1 MNLVKKVIMIQQLNT
16 IQKLY
21 ISCLTISKLYLIE
34 DLLMI
39 KFLNLRKLLK
49 IILELYKL
57 ILTMPILTTIKV
69 YLQIVREITMKLLSV
84 FLKPYPLNLIKLIS
98 IIIGDLH
105 IEKRE
110 NSIMQSRIIK
120 MLSREIQI
128 ILKHTIIELFVGTN

>member
-1 MNLVKKVIMIQQLNT
+1 
-16 IQKLY
+16 
-21 ISCLTISKLYLIE
+21 
-34 DLLMI
+34 
-39 KFLNLRKLLK
+39 
-49 IILELYKL
+49 
-57 ILTMPILTTIKV
+57 
-69 YLQIVREITMKLLSV
+69 MKLLSV

>member
-69 YLQIVREITMKLLSV
+69 YL
-84 FLKPYPLNLIKLIS
+84 
-98 IIIGDLH
+98 
-105 IEKRE
+105 
-110 NSIMQSRIIK
+110 
-120 MLSREIQI
+120 
-128 ILKHTIIELFVGTN
+128 

>member
-1 MNLVKKVIMIQQLNT
+1 MQKAMNLVKKVIMIQQLNT

-49 IILELYKL
+49 IILKLYKL

-69 YLQIVREITMKLLSV
+69 YL
-84 FLKPYPLNLIKLIS
+84 
-98 IIIGDLH
+98 
-105 IEKRE
+105 
-110 NSIMQSRIIK
+110 
-120 MLSREIQI
+120 
-128 ILKHTIIELFVGTN
+128 

>member
-1 MNLVKKVIMIQQLNT
+1 MQKAMNLVKKVIMIQQLNT

-69 YLQIVREITMKLLSV
+69 YL
-84 FLKPYPLNLIKLIS
+84 
-98 IIIGDLH
+98 
-105 IEKRE
+105 
-110 NSIMQSRIIK
+110 
-120 MLSREIQI
+120 
-128 ILKHTIIELFVGTN
+128 